1 MPRFWLEWLCK
12 LILWVDSMDQTTG
25 YVLFPSVILND
36 GADASQLS
44 SITGRGNFLLINILT
59 PRKLFMLL
67 EIPLLKEVH
76 KSFYISVLFER
87 AKSSANDPGTPP
99 TDMLFL

>member
-1 MPRFWLEWLCK
+1 
-12 LILWVDSMDQTTG
+12 MDQTTG

-44 SITGRGNFLLINILT
+44 SVTGRGNFLLIIILT
-59 PRKLFMLL
+59 PRKLL
-67 EIPLLKEVH
+67 EIPLLKEVR